1 MTPESKKFSVDA
13 YALKWIAVVTMVVD
27 HAGYACYKWL
37 GWSETYL
44 LMRRVGR
51 IAFPI
56 FVLLLLEGFRHT
68 RNRWLYLRNLL
79 IFALISEIPFDLL
92 LTGWDRRYSSQNIF
106 LTLSLGLSGV
116 MSAEIL
122 FDWCRKRR
130 IPRGAAL
137 LCAALPMA
145 AAIFAGELLAVDY
158 HGWGVLL
165 IALVYAGENAVVFL
179 RDDTQLSRN
188 IGAAV
193 AVVLWAS
200 LYDAGHGWLN
210 EAYGV
215 VSLAPILLY
224 NGQRGNYRMSKWFFY
239 GFYPAHLLI
248 LYVLRD
254 TVFKWLLA
262 G

>member
-1 MTPESKKFSVDA
+1 MTPESKKFSVTA
-13 YALKWIAVVTMVVD
+13 YALKWVAVVTMVID

-106 LTLSLGLSGV
+106 LTLSLGLFGV

-145 AAIFAGELLAVDY
+145 ATVFAGEFLAVDY

-165 IALVYAGENAVVFL
+165 IALVYAGETAVVFL

-248 LYVLRD
+248 LYGLRD